1 MDGLAYIGAK
11 AVWINIYYL
20 AGCPSR
26 LATAKRIKEVL
37 TELHLAGEIR
47 EIPISITWAPFLY
60 FDGSPTVHI
69 NGRDIEPSAR
79 TSKRV
84 SFSYRTYRNGQQIER
99 LPSKTMI
106 RDALLEAQSNV
117 LIIPTR
123 KRDSGLNFQN
133 RAIAAIVPLTSI
145 TSDTRR

>member
-1 MDGLAYIGAK
+1 MPVQLSVRKALARRKPFI
-11 AVWINIYYL
+11 
-20 AGCPSR
+20 SR
-26 LATAKRIKEVL
+26 
-37 TELHLAGEIR
+37 
-47 EIPISITWAPFLY
+47 
-60 FDGSPTVHI
+60 TVM
-69 NGRDIEPSAR
+69 GRDIEPSAR

-123 KRDSGLNFQN
+123 KQWPQCPKQGDSHHRPAYFYLVRHLQISEGVWFEPF
-133 RAIAAIVPLTSI
+133 RGVTVPTLGT
-145 TSDTRR
+145 TLVCFE